1 MLLRPRVEVPELVC
15 EECGGEQ
22 ISWSEFVEG
31 VAELMSCNCCGG
43 ALAGATAAALRP
55 KPAAL
60 RDPTPRPPSSLH
72 CVSLTFCPT

>member
-43 ALAGATAAALRP
+43 ALAGATAAAAAQRRRRARARP
-55 KPAAL
+55 
-60 RDPTPRPPSSLH
+60 RSIQ
-72 CVSLTFCPT
+72 